1 MIIDSAK
8 YPLTWDMRMLK
19 ESIKAAKGS
28 TRSIYKGAKLYR
40 KQQGKL
46 TFLYFIIDTEDFY
59 KNIKGQEGKY
69 YDAIQRMKRIE
80 EYVSRLESN

>member
-8 YPLTWDMRMLK
+8 YPATWDIKMLR
-19 ESIKAAKGS
+19 EAIRASQRAIS
-28 TRSIYKGAKLYR
+28 SIYKGAKLYR

-46 TFLYFIIDTEDFY
+46 TFLYFIIDTEEFY
-59 KNIKGQEGKY
+59 KNTKGQEGKY